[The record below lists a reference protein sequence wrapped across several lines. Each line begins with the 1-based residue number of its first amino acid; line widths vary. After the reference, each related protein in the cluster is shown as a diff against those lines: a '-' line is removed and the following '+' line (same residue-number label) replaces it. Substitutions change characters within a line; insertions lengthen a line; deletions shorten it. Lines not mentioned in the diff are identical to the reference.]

1 MVSERSAESIAQS
14 GCRIQVNHAVET
26 GDDDVGV
33 IWQSSSDRR
42 YGPIGLALDLIDGID
57 KIVRTAVSIAPETMR
72 GDM

>member
-1 MVSERSAESIAQS
+1 M
-14 GCRIQVNHAVET
+14 ET

-42 YGPIGLALDLIDGID
+42 YGPISLAIDLIDGID

-72 GDM
+72 GGV